1 MLHTTTQNSVL
12 LSIDNLNENNGPTI
26 NSILSTHYNIVY
38 LSNEFYSWSCQ
49 CNVNHYHGLISVP
62 QNTCDQLKHE

>member
-12 LSIDNLNENNGPTI
+12 LSIDNLNENNNPTI

-49 CNVNHYHGLISVP
+49 CNGLISVP
-62 QNTCDQLKHE
+62 QNTCDQLKYE